1 MFILFHGEFI
11 LKVFTEWI
19 IKGYMVILLPTILYL
34 VYDWTRLAS
43 SIKAI
48 IYDQIDSSFIS
59 CFYGAILENNVNY
72 DLRSDFFLYV

>member
-1 MFILFHGEFI
+1 
-11 LKVFTEWI
+11 
-19 IKGYMVILLPTILYL
+19 MVILLPTILHI

-59 CFYGAILENNVNY
+59 CFYGAILEIDINY
-72 DLRSDFFLYV
+72 DLTSDYFYMYKKTTVDI

>member
-1 MFILFHGEFI
+1 
-11 LKVFTEWI
+11 
-19 IKGYMVILLPTILYL
+19 MVILLPTILHI

-59 CFYGAILENNVNY
+59 CFYGAILEIDVNY
-72 DLRSDFFLYV
+72 DLTSDFFYMYKRTIVDM

>member
-1 MFILFHGEFI
+1 
-11 LKVFTEWI
+11 
-19 IKGYMVILLPTILYL
+19 MVILLPTILHS

-59 CFYGAILENNVNY
+59 CFYGAILEIEVNY
-72 DLRSDFFLYV
+72 DVTSDFFYISKDHCRYVIRPFRMVRRRGR